1 MSKPRDGT
9 ARDEERNYFA
19 GAPAVSQP
27 NKLLAPLAVMAALA
41 AAWTI
46 WSRGEATVARHA
58 SASRTT
64 DAPLQAAAVGGD
76 AHAAHADLAPPTHEQ
91 PR

>member
-9 ARDEERNYFA
+9 TRDEERNYFA
-19 GAPAVSQP
+19 GAPAVSRP
-27 NKLLAPLAVMAALA
+27 NRLLTPLAVIAALA

-58 SASRTT
+58 SASRAM
-64 DAPLQAAAVGGD
+64 DAPPQAADIGD
-76 AHAAHADLAPPTHEQ
+76 AQTAHDDLAPPPQAQ
-91 PR
+91 P